1 VTPPTVVEI
10 ADRALVLYAFTR
22 RGTIELALGEF
33 GFQPDRVAQAES
45 ARSETDRWI
54 DREGLSS
61 AITDQ
66 ERPLLEAESGAWP
79 APAIDDAM
87 WRREALGVLLWAI
100 QHLDELP
107 PYGAEF
113 APGVLEGAI
122 TNSGSV
128 ESFRASARLRSG
140 DEVERA
146 WMEADA
152 WFGATEGRDGED
164 AAVASTAAERF
175 RALSWLRDASSAP
188 A

>member
-1 VTPPTVVEI
+1 M

-45 ARSETDRWI
+45 ARVETDRWI
-54 DREGLSS
+54 EREALTS
-61 AITDQ
+61 AVSEQ
-66 ERPLLEAESGAWP
+66 ERALFEAESGSWP
-79 APAIDDAM
+79 APAVDDAL
-87 WRREALGVLLWAI
+87 WRREALGVVLWAI
-100 QHLDELP
+100 HHLAELP
-107 PYGAEF
+107 PYGEEF
-113 APGVLEGAI
+113 EAGVLESAI

-128 ESFRASARLRSG
+128 ASFRSSAKLRS
-140 DEVERA
+140 DQQIEQA

-175 RALSWLRDASSAP
+175 RALSWLRDASCAR